1 MLYQKSKILSK
12 LSNVCIVSSER
23 YLHNITVYNISIIIS
38 TYNYFIYFFN
48 NFTKIS

>member
-23 YLHNITVYNISIIIS
+23 YLHITVYNISIIIS

-48 NFTKIS
+48 NSTKMS